1 MTEHRPLI
9 LRADTAP
16 PRLQELPAGDLLP
29 ADTLGNALK
38 VLLQGLV
45 TGNNAGI
52 TSADTVLQALGK
64 LQAQASAKVDKDGAK
79 VLSDNNFTNAE
90 RVKLANIADAAT
102 KNRADAELLNR
113 ANHTGGF
120 NGYGA
125 SNDMRNGTVL
135 PASAPPSAFFGQGSI
150 TGLAKGDELGTPV
163 AYYGIFRC
171 DSQWIDASAGYG
183 VSRSFSS
190 EGRKFES
197 YALPANTWS
206 AWVETTNR
214 ANQFGEQAI
223 STVTGLQAALDAKA
237 SAFADVPTTQKAPV
251 IFVTQPHFRTFVWN
265 GTKYVRAPWDRPGVL
280 FFSHA
285 PAANVTHGI
294 QVRADVT
301 YNTADHPDLAEI
313 LGVSGSTFILP
324 EGRARVLRAADNGRG
339 IDAALVNG
347 YLQEDAGRNL
357 SGYYY
362 MSDISGGNAWGTT
375 GNVGGAFKSLGSAP
389 GRPSFQGYGIA
400 GDAFGLVLD
409 ASLQWPTANEFR
421 VKSLTATLYITR

>member
-1 MTEHRPLI
+1 M
-9 LRADTAP
+9 
-16 PRLQELPAGDLLP
+16 
-29 ADTLGNALK
+29 
-38 VLLQGLV
+38 LLQGLV

-206 AWVETTNR
+206 AWVETTDR

-237 SAFADVPTTQKAPV
+237 SAFADVPTTLKAPV

-265 GTKYVRAPWDRPGVL
+265 GAKYVRAPWDRPGVL

-301 YNTADHPDLAEI
+301 YNKADYPDLAEI
-313 LGVSGSTFILP
+313 LGVAGATFVLP

-339 IDAALVNG
+339 IDTALVNG
-347 YLQEDAGRNL
+347 YLQEDAIRDITGYLGALLGNPEASGAIRITEVL
-357 SGYYY
+357 SNFLDPG
-362 MSDISGGNAWGTT
+362 SSGTFAYNRRE
-375 GNVGGAFKSLGSAP
+375 FK
-389 GRPSFQGYGIA
+389 
-400 GDAFGLVLD
+400 
-409 ASLQWPTANEFR
+409 ASLVVPTASENR
-421 VKSLTATLYITR
+421 VKSLAATLYITK